1 LPEKKYAAQRLLVPK
16 RQTPALPKARKR
28 TNEKAARQRDGLFF
42 QGRIVPTEVKTV
54 KTFWR
59 NLMGGKSG
67 VSRNFWEINI
77 FIFNYLDKRLT

>member
-1 LPEKKYAAQRLLVPK
+1 MLFGSGIATPRENRTDK
-16 RQTPALPKARKR
+16 RKGRPA
-28 TNEKAARQRDGLFF
+28 T
-42 QGRIVPTEVKTV
+42 GRPFLSRENSSNGGKTV